1 MRTKDLLGK
10 VQDVYYPGTWGDRR
24 AYREGREDP
33 EQLRWTCNG
42 KGYARQGGA
51 YSMTYSEVQP
61 EETRVRVTHL
71 RLTRPDGRGGQ
82 RVEFATPG
90 QIIGLYEEVA
100 AARRPVIAETKA
112 RRQAAQERQSA
123 AVQRTEAISREV
135 AGLITTL
142 ELPVEHFYR
151 PPTNDYE
158 NPKIVVDLNTL
169 RRVLM
174 ELAGLRQATRQP
186 DA

>member
-24 AYREGREDP
+24 AYREDREDP

-42 KGYARQGGA
+42 KGYARQGGS

-61 EETRVRVTHL
+61 DTRVRVTHL

-90 QIIGLYEEVA
+90 QIIGPYDEVV

-112 RRQAAQERQSA
+112 RRQAAEDRRSA
-123 AVQRTEAISREV
+123 AAQRTETLSREV
-135 AGLITTL
+135 ARLIALL

-158 NPKIVVDLNTL
+158 NPKIAVDLNTL
-169 RRVLM
+169 RQILFD
-174 ELAGLRQATRQP
+174 LANLRKAAERP
-186 DA
+186 DV